1 MTIKINYK
9 NNISKTDLSNL
20 VLFVDEKF
28 NILDLKK
35 HISNL
40 DYLYILDLLKTKDN
54 KKKILIFHINSKKKI
69 TLVSLKKGISNSGIE
84 NLGAKFFDIS
94 KDFKQNNIILNSD
107 TIPDKLKDYIG
118 YFLHGYRLK
127 SYIFDKYK
135 SKKTKKKYL
144 FLS

>member
-54 KKKILIFHINSKKKI
+54 KKKNIN
-69 TLVSLKKGISNSGIE
+69 
-84 NLGAKFFDIS
+84 F
-94 KDFKQNNIILNSD
+94 
-107 TIPDKLKDYIG
+107 
-118 YFLHGYRLK
+118 
-127 SYIFDKYK
+127 SY
-135 SKKTKKKYL
+135 
-144 FLS
+144 